1 MKWLSGSEDGG
12 SDPATFWQSSGC
24 SHLCFITF
32 LLGKYLQKYLCQAGS
47 RVFVGFFFFAEGWE
61 GWTEMEIDWVL
72 SKPNLVPPTS
82 PPQADRKKYLPVRG
96 NKTEKICFYFLTLLK
111 IKSGSWLLLCY
122 AGMCINFNT
131 GNICHQFILFLIILC
146 SACAGK
152 TRSPGLFWLDNRSA
166 RTNGQTSTALFL
178 KKQLFSFP

>member
-1 MKWLSGSEDGG
+1 MIFSNSYNY
-12 SDPATFWQSSGC
+12 
-24 SHLCFITF
+24 FIKIF
-32 LLGKYLQKYLCQAGS
+32 VACQ
-47 RVFVGFFFFAEGWE
+47 RCKGWE